1 MGNHMGSSP
10 IGRTKQK
17 NHAKAWFFCLAKA
30 GMSLEREAV
39 AAGAR
44 GRPPEQIPTV
54 AQKKID
60 HFLFCEKYT
69 PVRKSIFCCKARPAQ
84 V

>member
-1 MGNHMGSSP
+1 MQLWRNWQTRTFEGRVGNHMGSSP

-39 AAGAR
+39 AAGGR

-60 HFLFCEKYT
+60 HFDTE
-69 PVRKSIFCCKARPAQ
+69 SI
-84 V
+84 